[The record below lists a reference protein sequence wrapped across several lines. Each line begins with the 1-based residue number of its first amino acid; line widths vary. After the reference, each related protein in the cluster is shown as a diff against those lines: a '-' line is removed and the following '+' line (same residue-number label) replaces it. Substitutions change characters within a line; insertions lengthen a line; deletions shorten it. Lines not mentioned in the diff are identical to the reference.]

1 MKPAAARRRRAALAV
16 TAAGAL
22 IAGAVVGAGASNG
35 DEEESTSAAAAAAPT
50 CPEEIAAKPGRLAGE
65 MLIVGMEGEATDGL
79 RHALRSG
86 DIAGVILFPP
96 PELSQAALA
105 DEIEKLERVAAGS
118 GQPPPVIAVDQEG
131 GEVKRFPDLPP
142 ELSAPEMGAEGAREA
157 RSQGRQTGKALAKL
171 GINVDLAPVADV
183 PAVDGA
189 FIASRSFGNQ
199 PGRVSRLVA
208 AFGEGLADAGVAAT
222 AKHFPGLGRA
232 TVNTDFE
239 PSEIDAS
246 RHAIARGFPPFRP
259 AGGFPLVMV
268 SNAIYPAYD
277 GEYPASLSRRIVSGV
292 LRDQLG
298 YEGVVITD
306 ALGAGAITGA
316 GYDSGEAAIAAAK
329 AGDDLLLFASSDVGA
344 IHKDLTR
351 AIRRHDRLRER
362 AVGACARVN
371 ALREGFAG

>member
-1 MKPAAARRRRAALAV
+1 MKPAAARRRRAALGV
-16 TAAGAL
+16 TAAAAL

-35 DEEESTSAAAAAAPT
+35 GEEEPRGTAAAAAT
-50 CPEEIAAKPGRLAGE
+50 CPSEIASKPGRLAGE
-65 MLIVGMEGEATDGL
+65 MLIVGMEGTAT
-79 RHALRSG
+79 RATRRALKRG
-86 DIAGVILFPP
+86 EIAGVILFPP
-96 PELSQAALA
+96 PEVGLGALE
-105 DEIEKLERVAAGS
+105 DEIAKLHRIARRS
-118 GQPPPVIAVDQEG
+118 GQPPPVVAVDQEG
-131 GEVKRFPDLPP
+131 GEVKRFSSLPP
-142 ELSAPEMGAEGAREA
+142 ELSAPQMGAKGAREA
-157 RSQGRQTGKALAKL
+157 RSQGRKTGRALAKL

-189 FIASRSFGNQ
+189 FIASRAFGNQ

-208 AFGEGLADAGVAAT
+208 AFGEGLEDGGVAAT

-239 PSEIDAS
+239 PSSIDAS

-277 GEYPASLSRRIVSGV
+277 KEHPASLSRRIVSGI
-292 LRDQLG
+292 LREQLG
-298 YEGVVITD
+298 YQGVIITD

-329 AGDDLLLFASSDVGA
+329 AGDDLLLYASSDVSST
-344 IHKDLTR
+344 HKDLTR
-351 AIRRHDRLRER
+351 AIRRRERLRER
-362 AVGACARVN
+362 ATDACVRVN
-371 ALREGFAG
+371 VLRDGFAG